1 MRIGQSLFS
10 GERPRLAEHM
20 IKDYE
25 AQLAKNCDLSRGD
38 LRPFRAHT
46 KIQNFAAGELKSLYN
61 WKTSTSDYWI
71 SSTEELHFAR
81 SPVPAEQHSRVY
93 VTGLSQ
99 PRVLT
104 TSIQSHPFDFD
115 TDYYKLGVPAPAT
128 APTIDAGYTVGTSYR
143 AYLYTYV
150 VKLDDLDAE
159 EGINSSIKSI
169 TDYGSGNVVLSSFE
183 EPPTQRSIGKIR
195 IYRTSSSSSGASEF
209 RYVSEFD
216 TDGVDFTTKT
226 FTDNVAEDDLGEV
239 LSTSTFSVPPDAL
252 KSIIALKNGSLAG
265 YAGRR
270 VYFSEPFLPHAWPY
284 SYAID
289 ANIRGLGLIGST
301 IVVLTDEKV
310 YLVEGQPEAV
320 STQKLPAR
328 YPCVS
333 SMGIVSC
340 ENGVFFPSDEGI
352 ALVTY
357 DGVSLYSYDYINRD
371 QYETNYS
378 PSSVR
383 AQYFNNK
390 YFAYHG
396 GGGFIIDV
404 REKTLSGITD
414 PLLASA
420 LHYSLVDNELYF
432 IAFGDDSNPNALWK
446 FQGNKD
452 GTFLQYTY
460 RSKNYIFAN
469 ETNLSSCKIVLAR
482 EAINNAANIA
492 TNTAIFSGSSMG
504 GAVNEFVV
512 NAGGAVPNYD
522 ALVKTYSATFK
533 FYGDDVL
540 LFTKAIT
547 DIDTFRLPAD
557 VLYKRCYYELI
568 GDLPI
573 IMVLIASSMDEL
585 VVS

>member
-1 MRIGQSLFS
+1 
-10 GERPRLAEHM
+10 M

-46 KIQNFAAGELKSLYN
+46 KIQNINTGELKSLYN

-71 SSTEELHFAR
+71 AHENELNFAR
-81 SPVPAEQHSRVY
+81 SPVPAEEHSRVY
-93 VTGLSQ
+93 VTGMDQ

-104 TSIQSHPFDFD
+104 TSIQSHPFDFE
-115 TDYYKLGVPAPAT
+115 TDYYKLGVPAPIT
-128 APTIDAGYTVGTSYR
+128 APTIDSGYVVGSTYR

-150 VKLDDLDAE
+150 VKLDELDAE
-159 EGINSSIKSI
+159 EGINSSIASI
-169 TDYGSGNVVLSSFE
+169 SDYGSGDVVLSSLE

-195 IYRTSSSSSGASEF
+195 IYRTSSSSAGTSEF
-209 RYVSEFD
+209 QLVGEFD
-216 TDGVDFTTKT
+216 TDGVDFSTYT
-226 FTDNVAEDDLGEV
+226 FTDDVADDDLGEV
-239 LSTSTFSVPPDAL
+239 LSTSTFSLPPDAL

-301 IVVLTDEKV
+301 IVVLTDENV
-310 YLVEGQPEAV
+310 YLMEGQPEAI
-320 STQKLPAR
+320 SQQKFPAR

-333 SMGIVSC
+333 SRGIVSC
-340 ENGVFFPSDEGI
+340 EKGVFFPSDEGI

-383 AQYFNNK
+383 AEYFNNK

-396 GGGFIIDV
+396 GGGFILDV
-404 REKTLSGITD
+404 REKTLSGIID

-420 LHYSLVDNELYF
+420 VHYSLVDDELYF

-452 GTFLQYTY
+452 GTFLNYTY

-469 ETNLSSCKIVLAR
+469 ETNLSSCKIVVAP
-482 EAINNAANIA
+482 EASDNVANIA
-492 TNTAIFSGSSMG
+492 ANTALFASGPLG
-504 GAVNEFVV
+504 GTVNDFVV
-512 NAGGAVPNYD
+512 NAGGAVPNFD
-522 ALVKTYSATFK
+522 ALVKTYSAVFT
-533 FYGDDVL
+533 FYGDDEL
-540 LFTKAIT
+540 LFTKTIT
-547 DIDTFRLPAD
+547 GIDTFRLPAD
-557 VLYKRCYYELI
+557 VLYKRCYYEI
-568 GDLPI
+568 TGDLPI

-585 VVS
+585 VADER